1 MPRWTTLLKEE
12 GRVSIQVF
20 KTLSTL
26 CESTLVTC
34 HSAFTFWRLLA
45 ITLICS
51 DCVNLVGFFF
61 VNYYLDLFLKN
72 ELSSYILLEGYVL
85 FRLSV
90 ALLVVQVLLL
100 AFFSSGIVAL

>member
-1 MPRWTTLLKEE
+1 MIRRTLLTQRLI
-12 GRVSIQVF
+12 G
-20 KTLSTL
+20 
-26 CESTLVTC
+26 ESERNVPRDVM
-34 HSAFTFWRLLA
+34 A
-45 ITLICS
+45 
-51 DCVNLVGFFF
+51 
-61 VNYYLDLFLKN
+61 KN